1 MAEKPQVLEHGR
13 RSLKESAVYRELLQK
28 LGTASRL
35 PMPAAALV
43 FGELARDLGRP
54 LLVVLSHESDA
65 YAWLEA
71 SRLFAPPSNAD
82 EAERVAYF
90 SAPSLLPYQEAD
102 TSLAVRAEE
111 SRALGRIVAGGISC
125 LLTTPRA
132 LCRRLPRPEHYAG
145 ARLELKPGDD
155 VAPLDLL
162 EHLQNWGYHRSDL
175 VFEVGQ
181 MALRG
186 GVFDV
191 FPPGELQPLRFDLF
205 GDTIESIRYFEPES
219 QRSTDSA
226 EEASILPLSLFPQG
240 PRWARKL
247 ADALHKHYGMAASA
261 EIAERIASLRDGSY
275 AAGGNFDGWQNYL
288 PLLHPDTVSLAELI
302 GDPLILT
309 VDHAALH
316 EELSHHEDRML
327 ADFRVRQEQGRL
339 AAPPEALEHPV
350 DAVRELI
357 ERAPLRLGG
366 LFVQSREAIDF
377 AGTSTE
383 ILHDKLQLFP
393 REVETAISR
402 GDRVALVVAEDHLS
416 KMAEML
422 RDLEIPLGARGVELV
437 GGDLQRGFRLPAAK
451 LTVWSERQL
460 LRRSP
465 LVRREAGKNR
475 KKLQAFLG
483 GLRDL
488 KVGDYVVH
496 TEHGIGQFVQLRT
509 LGGGPQRS
517 DLPPELQKAMP
528 EAAADVE
535 VMEIAYSG
543 GKRLLLPLSRLDQ
556 IQKFSG
562 IEGIAPRLDQLGGSS
577 WNRTKS
583 RIKSGL
589 RDMAEELIRLYAARQ
604 LAQAPQMTA
613 SSELEAR
620 FDASFEFD
628 ETADQ
633 LEAIGAIYEDM
644 SQSRPMDRLL
654 CGDVGFGKTEV
665 AMRAALRAVDNG
677 YQVAVLAPTTIL
689 ADQHLETFRR
699 RFAGLPVVIDMIS
712 RFRTPA
718 EVKEISAK
726 VTSGNIDILIGTHR
740 LLAKEIGWKRLGL
753 VIIDEEQRFGVA
765 HKERLK
771 QLRKD
776 IHVLAMSATP
786 VPRTLQLSLAD
797 VRDLSLIETPPRDR
811 MAVETA
817 ILPFD
822 ARMIREAIEYELA
835 RGGQVYYVYN
845 RVESIDEMATTLREI
860 LPGLTITV
868 GHGQLDE
875 KELSKRMHAFTRGE
889 YQVLLATTI
898 IENGIDIPNVNT
910 MIVHNAERFGL
921 AQLYQLRGR
930 VGRSDQLAFCYLLV
944 ASDKILTEDARKRL
958 EAIREFTELGA
969 GFRVAGRDLEIRG
982 AGNLLGAEQS
992 GHIGA
997 VGIETYLKLLEEA
1010 VAELRGEKVEEAP
1023 SVTLDLPVSM
1033 SIPESYVADANLRM
1047 EIYQRVA
1054 IAEGS
1059 EAEVVAELRD
1069 RFGTPPESVLTL
1081 IQVAGVKRRAEQLRL
1096 QSITARGGKL
1106 ALRLRQ
1112 DARIDPSR
1120 LIELL
1125 HQRPGCHFSPTGTLT
1140 VDGVRGEDSVQQ
1152 ARELL
1157 EYLAGDPLAGQLPGG
1172 GAAMEAS

>member
-1 MAEKPQVLEHGR
+1 MPPISSLSAPPVSSSEAEILEQ
-13 RSLKESAVYRELLQK
+13 SLRLLRESALYRELREKRGLV
-28 LGTASRL
+28 TRL
-35 PMPAAALV
+35 PVPAAAFV
-43 FGELARDLGRP
+43 FGALARDLGRP
-54 LLVVLSHESDA
+54 LLVLLAHESDA
-65 YAWLEA
+65 YTWLEA
-71 SRLFAPPSNAD
+71 ARFFAPES
-82 EAERVAYF
+82 AEKIAHF
-90 SAPSLLPYQEAD
+90 SAPALLPYQEAD

-111 SRALGRIVAGGISC
+111 ALALDRLVRGGVSC

-132 LCRRLPRPEHYAG
+132 LCRRLPRPEHYG
-145 ARLELKPGDD
+145 SARLDLAAGDD
-155 VAPLDLL
+155 IALEDLL
-162 EHLQNWGYHRSDL
+162 EHLNNWGYHRSDL

-191 FPPGELQPLRFDLF
+191 FPPGEPQPLRIDLF
-205 GDTIESIRYFEPES
+205 GDTIETIRYFEPES
-219 QRSTDSA
+219 QRSTESV
-226 EEASILPLSLFPQG
+226 EKVSILPLSLFPQG
-240 PRWARKL
+240 PKWAKRL
-247 ADALHKHYGMAASA
+247 ADSLYQHYGQSA
-261 EIAERIASLRDGSY
+261 TPEISERIAALRDRGH
-275 AAGGNFDGWQNYL
+275 FDGWQNYL
-288 PLLHPDTVSLAELI
+288 PLLHPDTVSLADLL
-302 GDPLILT
+302 DNPLILT
-309 VDHAALH
+309 VDHAALF
-316 EELSHHEDRML
+316 EELAQHEDRMV
-327 ADFRVRQEQGRL
+327 ADFRSREEQGQL
-339 AAPPEALEHPV
+339 AAPPEALEHGP
-350 DAVRELI
+350 DQVRGLLEKAEI
-357 ERAPLRLGG
+357 KLGG
-366 LFVQSREAIDF
+366 LFVQVREAIDF
-377 AGTSTE
+377 AGTATE
-383 ILHDKLQLFP
+383 ILHEKLPLFP
-393 REVETAISR
+393 REVETAIAR
-402 GDRVALVVAEDHLS
+402 GDRVALVVAEENRA
-416 KMAEML
+416 KMREML
-422 RDLEIPLGARGVELV
+422 RDLEIPIGRRGVELV
-437 GGDLQRGFRLPAAK
+437 VGELQRGFRLPAAGIT
-451 LTVWSERQL
+451 LWSERQL

-465 LVRREAGKNR
+465 LVRREHGKSR
-475 KKLQAFLG
+475 KKMAAFLG

-488 KVGDYVVH
+488 RVGDYVVH

-509 LGGGPQRS
+509 LGSGPQLR
-517 DLPPELQKAMP
+517 DLPPEMQKVLP

-535 VMEIAYSG
+535 VMEIAYAS

-577 WNRTKS
+577 WNRTKT

-589 RDMAEELIRLYAARQ
+589 RDMAEELIKLYAQRQ
-604 LAQAPQMTA
+604 LAQAPQMTE
-613 SSELEAR
+613 SSELQSR
-620 FDASFEFD
+620 FEASFEFD

-633 LEAIGAIYEDM
+633 LEAIGAIYEDLA
-644 SQSRPMDRLL
+644 QTRPMDRLL

-699 RFAGLPVVIDMIS
+699 RFQGLDIGIDMIS
-712 RFRTPA
+712 RFRSPA
-718 EVKEISAK
+718 EVKEIQNK
-726 VTSGNIDILIGTHR
+726 VGLGTVRILIGTHR
-740 LLAKEIGWKRLGL
+740 LLAKEINWKSLGL

-776 IHVLAMSATP
+776 VHVLAMSATP

-845 RVESIDEMATTLREI
+845 RVESIEEMATTLREI
-860 LPGLTITV
+860 VPGLTVTV
-868 GHGQLDE
+868 GHGQLEE
-875 KELSKRMHAFTRGE
+875 KELFKRMHAFINGE

-944 ASDKILTEDARKRL
+944 AADKILTEDARKRL

-1010 VAELRGEKVEEAP
+1010 VAELRGERIEEAP
-1023 SVTLDLPVSM
+1023 SVNIDLPVAM

-1054 IAEGS
+1054 MAEGS
-1059 EAEVVAELRD
+1059 EAEVVEELRD
-1069 RFGTPPESVLTL
+1069 RFGNPPESVLML
-1081 IQVAGVKRRAEQLRL
+1081 IKVAGVKRLAEQIRL
-1096 QSITARGGKL
+1096 QSITARSGKL

-1112 DARIDPSR
+1112 DAKIDPSR

-1125 HQRPGCHFSPTGTLT
+1125 HTRPGYQFSPTGTLT
-1140 VDGVRGEDSVQQ
+1140 VEGVRGEESVER

-1157 EYLAGDPLAGQLPGG
+1157 EFLSG
-1172 GAAMEAS
+1172 GAPMEAA